1 MLDTSSFNEDILKID
16 PQEEVDYIVDQ
27 LRTTVYTKFKKKG
40 AVLGISGGV
49 DSSVVAVLCLRA
61 FGRDKVLTLT
71 MPEYDTAGDTK
82 YLSDLL
88 IEKFKLKSTNEN
100 IGGILKELQCYK
112 RRNDAI
118 REVIPEFEDD
128 WKCKI
133 ALPKTHLTGQ
143 INFFSVF
150 VMSPEGRTMS
160 KRLSLSSYQKIVA
173 ASNLKQRVRKMIE
186 YYYCEALNYADIGTP
201 NQVEYDQGF
210 FVKYGDG
217 AADVK
222 PIAHLYKTQVYQLA
236 EYFGIPEEI
245 TKRPPT
251 TDTYSLP
258 QTQDEFYF
266 SVPYR
271 EMDLC
276 LYGLDNHV
284 PAEIVADS
292 LGVDAKQVERIY
304 QNITQKKRMAK
315 YLHSSPEIFNNFTS
329 SEQ

>member
-1 MLDTSSFNEDILKID
+1 MLDTTSFTDDILKID

-71 MPEYDTAGDTK
+71 MPEYDTASDTA
-82 YLSDLL
+82 YLSQLL
-88 IEKFKLKSTNEN
+88 IDKYKFRNINEN
-100 IGGILKELQCYK
+100 IGGILKELKCYK

-143 INFFSVF
+143 LNFFSVF
-150 VMSPEGRTMS
+150 VMSPEGKTISR
-160 KRLSLSSYQKIVA
+160 RLDLSSYQKIVA

-186 YYYCEALNYADIGTP
+186 YYYCESLNYADIGTP

-245 TKRPPT
+245 TKKAPT

-266 SVPYR
+266 SIPYR

-284 PAEIVADS
+284 PAEDVARAIGIDT
-292 LGVDAKQVERIY
+292 KQVERIY

-315 YLHSSPEIFNNFTS
+315 YLHSSPEIFNNVAPP
-329 SEQ
+329 EL

>member
-1 MLDTSSFNEDILKID
+1 MNDTAAFDEDILNID
-16 PQEEVDYIVDQ
+16 PQEEVENIVQQ
-27 LRTTVYTKFKKKG
+27 LRLTVYTKFKKKG

-49 DSSVVAVLCLRA
+49 DSSVVALLCLKA
-61 FGRDKVLTLT
+61 FGRDKVMTLT
-71 MPEYDTAGDTK
+71 MPEFDSASDTK

-88 IEKFKLKSTNEN
+88 INKFKFRTANEN
-100 IGGILKELQCYK
+100 IGNILKELKCYS

-118 REVIPEFEDD
+118 REVIPEFQDD

-143 INFFSVF
+143 LNFFSVF
-150 VMSPEGRTMS
+150 VMSPEGKTIS
-160 KRLSLSSYQKIVA
+160 QRLTLPSYQKIVA

-186 YYYCEALNYADIGTP
+186 YYYCETLNYADIGTP

-236 EYFGIPEEI
+236 EYLGVPEEI
-245 TKRPPT
+245 TQRPPT

-284 PAEIVADS
+284 PAEVVADV
-292 LGVDAKQVERIY
+292 LGIDTIQVERIF
-304 QNITQKKRMAK
+304 QNIIQKKRMAK
-315 YLHSSPEIFNNFTS
+315 YLHSSPEIFS
-329 SEQ
+329 GSAAMEQ